1 MRFVILFLLSFLF
14 ISTTSAVTMQ
24 MFGQKENGFSQPKY
38 ITDFIDKA
46 EKDNLNLVI
55 LADDD
60 NFPFSSVE
68 QGSVFYKI
76 FENAPKLAHADIM
89 FTYRKGRYDEK
100 AIAFERGKVDNI
112 NAIFGVY
119 YKDLPYS
126 VNRYIYPSFMYNN
139 IYIISALQNKINI
152 TGKDN
157 LKNYKGIR
165 VLKDKVADI
174 AERDYAELNIRGVKD
189 YPTAFEELLTG
200 KADYIAASYYPSL
213 IEAYK
218 LGIRDFIAY
227 SQEPV
232 WKLPLFLR
240 VRPEV
245 MRHPRM
251 ENFVRYLKSS
261 SYKKARDDAFAEL
274 IEVYKNNT
282 RGIVPPTYISVVKEE
297 SEKQPE
303 SEESNVTE
311 SVSENSSV
319 TEQQKLEN

>member
-14 ISTTSAVTMQ
+14 ISTTSAVTIQ
-24 MFGQKENGFSQPKY
+24 MFGQKENGFNQPKY

-46 EKDNLNLVI
+46 KKDNLNLVI
-55 LADDD
+55 LADDN

-76 FENAPKLAHADIM
+76 FENAPKVAHTDIE

-100 AIAFERGKVDNI
+100 ATAFERGRIDNI

-119 YKDLPYS
+119 YKDMPYS
-126 VNRYIYPSFMYNN
+126 INRYIYPAFMYNN
-139 IYIISALQNKINI
+139 IHIISASQNKINI

-157 LKNYKGIR
+157 LKSLKGIR
-165 VLKDKVADI
+165 VLTDRVADI
-174 AERDYAELNIRGVKD
+174 AEKDYAELNIRGVKD
-189 YPTAFEELLTG
+189 FPTAFEELLTG

-218 LGIRDFIAY
+218 LGIKDFIAY

-232 WKLPLFLR
+232 WKLPLFIR
-240 VRPEV
+240 VRPEI

-251 ENFVRYLKSS
+251 EDFVRYLKSS
-261 SYKKARDDAFAEL
+261 TYKKAREDAFAEL
-274 IEVYKNNT
+274 IEFYKNNT

-297 SEKQPE
+297 PEEQSENAE
-303 SEESNVTE
+303 NSATEEI
-311 SVSENSSV
+311 SENSNV
-319 TEQQKLEN
+319 IEQQRLEN